1 MTPRHNEAAYS
12 RGHSLLS
19 RRSPLRERAF
29 NRAIDTPRPALNSVG
44 CLRLCRDGV
53 NGRRAPRSSLFPHT
67 TVGSAQRHIRL
78 IKTQHRE
85 TSMARRLV
93 ERVARSGC
101 QPARQHPPVQD
112 LHEFAATA
120 SPRRATRCDARVPEQ
135 PPVLRQRIQKTR
147 ARPLISAALPEA
159 VTTTHPRAPVTREAS
174 RHASRYN
181 KRLAL
186 PSAPAPCHN
195 SPVMGRPPAPQ
206 RILSSDRPEEFA
218 GPSRHRT
225 TRRAPARRRPGPAPI
240 VVGSRWRVGRPRSR
254 FPRRRRRGL
263 HDGVAMNAPRSCCSE
278 RRRGAGLGRRT
289 GASGRRAASHTARK
303 VQAGESRIAA
313 DASEDVP

>member
-1 MTPRHNEAAYS
+1 
-12 RGHSLLS
+12 
-19 RRSPLRERAF
+19 
-29 NRAIDTPRPALNSVG
+29 
-44 CLRLCRDGV
+44 
-53 NGRRAPRSSLFPHT
+53 
-67 TVGSAQRHIRL
+67 
-78 IKTQHRE
+78 
-85 TSMARRLV
+85 MARRLV
-93 ERVARSGC
+93 EREARSGC

-206 RILSSDRPEEFA
+206 KDLVFGSTGRPPGCPGIE
-218 GPSRHRT
+218 
-225 TRRAPARRRPGPAPI
+225 RRVELRRRRPGTAPI

-263 HDGVAMNAPRSCCSE
+263 FDPAARRIPIFCERSLQCTIDARNQVIARATAAVACDTRFLS
-278 RRRGAGLGRRT
+278 GA
-289 GASGRRAASHTARK
+289 
-303 VQAGESRIAA
+303 
-313 DASEDVP
+313 

>member
-29 NRAIDTPRPALNSVG
+29 NRAIETPRPALNSVG

-93 ERVARSGC
+93 EREARSGC

-159 VTTTHPRAPVTREAS
+159 VTTTHPRGPVTREAS
-174 RHASRYN
+174 RHATRYN

-206 RILSSDRPEEFA
+206 KDLVFGSTGRPPGCPGIE
-218 GPSRHRT
+218 
-225 TRRAPARRRPGPAPI
+225 RRVELRRRRPGPAPI
-240 VVGSRWRVGRPRSR
+240 VVGSRWRTAVTIS
-254 FPRRRRRGL
+254 
-263 HDGVAMNAPRSCCSE
+263 S
-278 RRRGAGLGRRT
+278 
-289 GASGRRAASHTARK
+289 AAAARTARWR
-303 VQAGESRIAA
+303 GHER
-313 DASEDVP
+313 ASQLL

>member
-1 MTPRHNEAAYS
+1 MTLNLRSLTPRHNDEAAYS

-29 NRAIDTPRPALNSVG
+29 NRAIETPRPALNSVG

-93 ERVARSGC
+93 EREARSGC

-195 SPVMGRPPAPQ
+195 SRVMGRPPVPQ
-206 RILSSDRPEEFA
+206 RTLSSDRPED
-218 GPSRHRT
+218 
-225 TRRAPARRRPGPAPI
+225 RRAVQVERRVELRRRRPGTAPI

-263 HDGVAMNAPRSCCSE
+263 FDPAARRIPIFCERSLQCTIDARNQVIARATAAVACDTRFLS
-278 RRRGAGLGRRT
+278 GA
-289 GASGRRAASHTARK
+289 
-303 VQAGESRIAA
+303 
-313 DASEDVP
+313 

>member
-1 MTPRHNEAAYS
+1 
-12 RGHSLLS
+12 
-19 RRSPLRERAF
+19 
-29 NRAIDTPRPALNSVG
+29 
-44 CLRLCRDGV
+44 
-53 NGRRAPRSSLFPHT
+53 
-67 TVGSAQRHIRL
+67 
-78 IKTQHRE
+78 
-85 TSMARRLV
+85 MARRLV
-93 ERVARSGC
+93 EREARSGC

-195 SPVMGRPPAPQ
+195 SRVMGRPPVPQ
-206 RILSSDRPEEFA
+206 RTLSSDRPED
-218 GPSRHRT
+218 
-225 TRRAPARRRPGPAPI
+225 RRAVQVERRVELRRRRPGPAPI

-263 HDGVAMNAPRSCCSE
+263 FDPAARRIPIFCERSLQCTIDARNQVIARATAAVACDTRFLS
-278 RRRGAGLGRRT
+278 GA
-289 GASGRRAASHTARK
+289 
-303 VQAGESRIAA
+303 
-313 DASEDVP
+313 